1 MLPWESKFDAKFV
14 FMVFNRKS
22 FWVVHPL
29 SVPPSNLSLKTPVLV
44 ELINKL

>member
-1 MLPWESKFDAKFV
+1 MLPWENKFDAKFL
-14 FMVFNRKS
+14 FMVFNRKN

-29 SVPPSNLSLKTPVLV
+29 CASPGNLSLKTPVLV